1 MLAHLLPPIV
11 HPTTVHPTMVLQ
23 ALTGQVAPM
32 DQADRLVRVD
42 LMARVG
48 RRLVAQAMATKVRGQ
63 KILLEDGS
71 FFPTVFVVMSFTS
84 HSRFSW
90 PYIHGPQFSISIQL
104 AFNGLKI
111 LYTFDFLSSCYQYS
125 MLNTFFNA

>member
-71 FFPTVFVVMSFTS
+71 FFP
-84 HSRFSW
+84 
-90 PYIHGPQFSISIQL
+90 QFS
-104 AFNGLKI
+104 
-111 LYTFDFLSSCYQYS
+111 
-125 MLNTFFNA
+125 